1 MIKKILL
8 LFLLLVLSC
17 PCHANN
23 SQQKED
29 EDFIREIIN
38 SPSARLSKHQLS
50 LKQDYEL
57 SKNGNKQTL
66 YSQIAALEL
75 KYKNADDKNSKIN
88 YKYVDE
94 LKNLY
99 LFVIETPY
107 TNSFSVDF
115 YNNFEKRKLVIP
127 NKDYEKLDESLKEL
141 IPLVNVYY

>member
-99 LFVIETPY
+99 MFVIETPY

>member
-1 MIKKILL
+1 MKKILL
-8 LFLLLVLSC
+8 LFLLLILSC
-17 PCHANN
+17 PCYANN
-23 SQQKED
+23 SEQKED

-57 SKNGNKQTL
+57 SKNGNKQAL
-66 YSQIAALEL
+66 YSQIEALEL

-88 YKYVDE
+88 YKYVEE

-115 YNNFEKRKLVIP
+115 YNNFEQRKLIIP
-127 NKDYEKLDESLKEL
+127 DKDYEKLDESLKEL

>member
-8 LFLLLVLSC
+8 LFLLLILSC
-17 PCHANN
+17 PCYANN
-23 SQQKED
+23 SKQKED
-29 EDFIREIIN
+29 EDYIRTIIN

-57 SKNGNKQTL
+57 FKKGNKQAL
-66 YSQIAALEL
+66 YSQIEALEL
-75 KYKNADDKNSKIN
+75 KYKNADDKISKIN
-88 YKYVDE
+88 YKYVEE

-107 TNSFSVDF
+107 TNSFSIDF
-115 YNNFEKRKLVIP
+115 YNNFEKRKLIIP
-127 NKDYEKLDESLKEL
+127 DKDYEKLDESLKDI

>member
-1 MIKKILL
+1 MKKILL
-8 LFLLLVLSC
+8 LFLLLILSC
-17 PCHANN
+17 PCYANN

-29 EDFIREIIN
+29 ENFIREIIN

-57 SKNGNKQTL
+57 SKNGNKQAL
-66 YSQIAALEL
+66 YSQIEALEL
-75 KYKNADDKNSKIN
+75 KYKNTDDKNSKIN
-88 YKYVDE
+88 YKYVEE

-127 NKDYEKLDESLKEL
+127 NKDYEKLDESLKEI

>member
-1 MIKKILL
+1 MRKILL
-8 LFLLLVLSC
+8 LFLLLILSC
-17 PCHANN
+17 PCYANN

-57 SKNGNKQTL
+57 SKNGNKQAL
-66 YSQIAALEL
+66 YSQIEALEL

-88 YKYVDE
+88 YKYVEE

-115 YNNFEKRKLVIP
+115 YNNFEKSKLVIP
-127 NKDYEKLDESLKEL
+127 NKDYEKLDESLKEI

>member
-1 MIKKILL
+1 MKKILL
-8 LFLLLVLSC
+8 LFLLLILSC
-17 PCHANN
+17 PCYANN

-57 SKNGNKQTL
+57 SKNGNKQAL
-66 YSQIAALEL
+66 YSQIEALEL
-75 KYKNADDKNSKIN
+75 KYKNADDKISKIN
-88 YKYVDE
+88 YKYVEE

-99 LFVIETPY
+99 LFVIEPPY

-127 NKDYEKLDESLKEL
+127 NKDYEKLDESLKEI